1 LPNNSRASRKVF
13 GQAVVDTVRDQMR
26 ADEAVGAGAADEKAG
41 EEQPEAAWRGRS
53 SQDVEGNRD
62 RLAPFAGGAM
72 LSTVAP

>member
-41 EEQPEAAWRGRS
+41 EEQPEAA
-53 SQDVEGNRD
+53 
-62 RLAPFAGGAM
+62 
-72 LSTVAP
+72 